1 MVWHRVAATLAAQR
15 RHDRRLDRG
24 HRRAPGALG
33 AADGERRGAADDAVR
48 GHQVTTTDGL
58 RCRQSLECDG
68 GRDATVPRR
77 EVALSRSADRR
88 CVRQRVCSRRG
99 VVVHLLLASRSR
111 SQTRGTTTSISIS
124 ISISIANARVCVQR
138 DPLGIDKLAVAMLSG
153 VSAVL
158 FAAPLDLIKS
168 RVQSGTG
175 LESNLSRIVANEGVR
190 ALYRGAG
197 IKSLRVVLGS
207 YIFLVAY
214 EHMVIDATRHRT
226 TLPLL

>member
-1 MVWHRVAATLAAQR
+1 
-15 RHDRRLDRG
+15 
-24 HRRAPGALG
+24 
-33 AADGERRGAADDAVR
+33 
-48 GHQVTTTDGL
+48 
-58 RCRQSLECDG
+58 
-68 GRDATVPRR
+68 
-77 EVALSRSADRR
+77 
-88 CVRQRVCSRRG
+88 VC
-99 VVVHLLLASRSR
+99 
-111 SQTRGTTTSISIS
+111 
-124 ISISIANARVCVQR
+124 VCVQR